1 LQTVL
6 HTHPDNAVIVQM
18 PGGFLE
24 LTAYSESIIRVRY
37 APTQAFSTKESLMI
51 HQAPEVKVALGVGET
66 AETVMLSTSKLSIR
80 INKQTGAFTYL
91 DSAGQILTKEPDRG
105 GKTLIPVDVLKSVF
119 DESVEAQIRK
129 DADGVRAY
137 IPTAKQVVD
146 RRAFHTKLEFE
157 WMADEALYG
166 LGSHEEGMMNLRG
179 QHQYLYQQNM
189 KVVVPVLLSTRGY
202 GILLDSYSLMT
213 FHDDAFGSYLW
224 TDVNDEME
232 YYFIYGP
239 EFDHIVQH
247 IRQLTGKATMLPKWA
262 FGYLQSKERYVSQN
276 ELIEVVKEYRE
287 RGLPLDCIVQD
298 WKSWTS
304 DLWGQKTLDPE
315 RFPDPNGMM
324 TELHNLNARLMIS
337 IWPNMNPG
345 GDNWREMREQGCL
358 LGNQGTYD
366 AFNEKARAL
375 YWKQANEG
383 LFSYGIDAWWC
394 DCTEPFQADWN
405 GAFKPEPEERLR
417 INTEEAKRYLDP
429 EYINAYSLLHSQ
441 GIYEGQRKTDTDK
454 RVVNLTRSAYIGQQR
469 YGTITWSGDV
479 SATWDTLHRQIAD
492 GLNFCAT
499 GLPYWTTDVG
509 AFFVKNDPK
518 LWFWN
523 GDFDLGVEDMG
534 YRELY
539 VRWFQFGAFLP
550 MFRTHGTDTPREVWR
565 FGEPGE
571 IFYDALVKVLR
582 LRYRL
587 IPYLYSLAG
596 MVTHED
602 YTMMRA
608 LPFDFRCDP
617 DTYEINDQFMLG
629 PALLV
634 NPVTQP
640 MYYAAQTIP
649 LNGVSKSRSVYLP
662 KGADWYDFWT
672 GKRYAGG
679 QTIIADAPLEMLPLF
694 VRSGSILPIGPDIQH
709 TGEGKDTPIDLYIYA
724 GQDGQ
729 FTLYEDEDDNYNYE
743 QGFFAKIRMNW
754 NEQSHQ
760 LTIDPREGN
769 YHGMPASRAF
779 RLILV
784 NQTNEQ
790 TDATQSLNIVYS
802 GQKTVID
809 FDNPAKRESE
819 HSNHT

>member
-1 LQTVL
+1 MQSIKYTWHGNTVMIE
-6 HTHPDNAVIVQM
+6 TST
-18 PGGFLE
+18 GFLE
-24 LTAYSESIIRVRY
+24 LTPCSENIIHVRF
-37 APTQAFSTKESLMI
+37 ALTEAFSTKPSLMVQSAPNTSVYFNISETPESL
-51 HQAPEVKVALGVGET
+51 T
-66 AETVMLSTSKLSIR
+66 FSTLKLSIR
-80 INKQTGAFTYL
+80 INKRTGAFTYL
-91 DSAGQILTKEPDRG
+91 DSSGQILTKEPDRG
-105 GKTLIPVDVLKSVF
+105 GKTLVPIEVVKSVF
-119 DESVEAQIRK
+119 DETVKAQIRK
-129 DADGVRAY
+129 DADGVHAY
-137 IPTAKQVVD
+137 APPVRQVVD
-146 RRAFHTKLEFE
+146 RQAFHTKLEFE
-157 WMADEALYG
+157 WMPGEALYG
-166 LGSHEEGMMNLRG
+166 LGTHEEGMMNLRG

-189 KVVVPVLLSTRGY
+189 KVVSPVLLSTRGY

-213 FHDDAFGSYLW
+213 FHDDAFGSYIW
-224 TDVNDEME
+224 TDVDDELE

-239 EFDHIVQH
+239 EFDHIVQGV
-247 IRQLTGKATMLPKWA
+247 RQLTGKATMPPRWA
-262 FGYLQSKERYVSQN
+262 FGYIQSKERYLSQA

-298 WKSWTS
+298 WKSWPQ

-324 TELHNLNARLMIS
+324 TELHNLNAHLMIS

-345 GDNWREMREQGCL
+345 GDNWREMRDQGLL
-358 LGNQGTYD
+358 LGNGGTYD
-366 AFNEKARAL
+366 AFQEKARAL

-383 LFSYGIDAWWC
+383 LFAHGIDAWWC
-394 DCTEPFQADWN
+394 DCTEPFQADWT

-429 EYINAYSLLHSQ
+429 ELINAYSLLHSQ
-441 GIYEGQRKTDTDK
+441 GIYEGQRKAGADK

-499 GLPYWTTDVG
+499 GLPYWTTDIG

-539 VRWFQFGAFLP
+539 LRWFQYGVFLP

-571 IFYDALVKVLR
+571 MFYDSLAKFLR

-587 IPYLYSLAG
+587 MPYIYSLAG

-617 DTYEINDQFMLG
+617 ATYDINDQFMLG
-629 PALLV
+629 SALLV

-640 MYYAAQTIP
+640 MYYAAGSVP
-649 LNGVSKSRSVYLP
+649 LHGVNKSRSVYLP
-662 KGADWYDFWT
+662 KDADWYDFWT
-672 GKRYAGG
+672 GKRYGGG
-679 QTIIADAPLEMLPLF
+679 QTVIADAPLDTLPLF
-694 VRSGSILPIGPDIQH
+694 VRAGSILPIGSDIQH
-709 TGEGKDTPIDLYIYA
+709 TGEGGDAPINLYIYP
-724 GQDGQ
+724 GQDGH
-729 FTLYEDEDDNYNYE
+729 FTLYEDEGDNYNYE
-743 QGFFAKIRMNW
+743 QGSFARIPIDW
-754 NEQSHQ
+754 DDHSQQ
-760 LTIDPREGN
+760 LTIGLRQGSYP
-769 YHGMPASRAF
+769 GMPAAREF
-779 RLILV
+779 RLIKCSEDGIAQPDDT
-784 NQTNEQ
+784 QTPG
-790 TDATQSLNIVYS
+790 LIYS
-802 GQKTVID
+802 GQQLVVDLTD
-809 FDNPAKRESE
+809 R
-819 HSNHT
+819 